1 VSNRFDPNRPQ
12 ADGRDPKS
20 TRKVIKP
27 ATQHMGEVRLIGG
40 QWKRSKLPVADRPGL
55 RPTPDRVR
63 ETLFNWLGQDL
74 SGWRVLDAF
83 AGSGALGFEAAS
95 RGAAEVLL
103 LEQDSVL
110 ATSLQAVKQRLGAD
124 TLQVLRTDALAWMA
138 RGAHQRFELV
148 LLDPP
153 FQGEHLPLA
162 LAAAAQLVVPGGFLY
177 VESAMPLAEPP
188 DKHSLHRQLK
198 AGAVHAQLWLRQS

>member
-1 VSNRFDPNRPQ
+1 MK
-12 ADGRDPKS
+12 AG
-20 TRKVIKP
+20 P
-27 ATQHMGEVRLIGG
+27 AHEVRIIGG

-74 SGWRVLDAF
+74 AGWRVLDAF

-103 LEQDSVL
+103 LEVD
-110 ATSLQAVKQRLGAD
+110 ATLVRSLQASQARLKA
-124 TLQVLRTDALAWMA
+124 QALRVEQADALAWMA
-138 RGAHQRFELV
+138 RCAPARFDLV

-153 FQGEHLPLA
+153 FGADLQALA
-162 LAAAAQLVVPGGFLY
+162 LAAAAPLLCQDGLLYLESPAALTSPELPPGF
-177 VESAMPLAEPP
+177 ALA
-188 DKHSLHRQLK
+188 RQGC
-198 AGAVHAQLWLRQS
+198 AGAVHYHLLRRNT